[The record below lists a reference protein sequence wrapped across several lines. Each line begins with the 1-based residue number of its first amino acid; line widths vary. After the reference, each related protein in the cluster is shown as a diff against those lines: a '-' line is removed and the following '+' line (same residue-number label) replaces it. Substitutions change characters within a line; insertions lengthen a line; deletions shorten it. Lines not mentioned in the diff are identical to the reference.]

1 MIVSPEVSS
10 LDAVRHFVSSFAI
23 ENFEGDSVSAQLAQ
37 ERKQQRKQIGR
48 AMGKPLEGIK
58 VVEVAMWAFVPACGG
73 MLSDLGAEVIKVE
86 PPTGDPL
93 RGLKIGAF
101 NTGGRDIDYSWE
113 SYNRGKRSITLDL
126 KQEAGREVLYKLVED
141 ADVFLTNLLP
151 PARRSMKIDADTI
164 RARFPNVIYAS
175 GSGSGPNGPEGEK
188 GGYDSIS
195 FWARGGV
202 SASVT
207 EDGADH
213 PVGPPGPAFGD
224 TLSGSML
231 SGAICAAIA
240 KRAMTGEASTV
251 DVSLLGTALWSMQR
265 MVCQATA
272 DGVAKYPRPA
282 NPIPFNVLV
291 GNYRTS
297 DDRYVSICML
307 QADKYWAPFCDVAGR
322 ADLASDQRFASADA
336 RRDNGEA
343 CYFEVKALFASKTL
357 AEWKGILAKQDGQWD
372 VVQYVGEMKDDPQ
385 VQANGYLKQVDYL
398 DGTEI
403 PMIGLPMLY
412 DGKPLSSR
420 RSPELGADSDAILES
435 LGYDEDAII
444 DLKVQGVVF

>member
-1 MIVSPEVSS
+1 
-10 LDAVRHFVSSFAI
+10 
-23 ENFEGDSVSAQLAQ
+23 
-37 ERKQQRKQIGR
+37 
-48 AMGKPLEGIK
+48 MGKPLEGIK

-73 MLSDLGAEVIKVE
+73 MLSDLGADVIKVE
-86 PPTGDPL
+86 PPSGDPL
-93 RGLKIGAF
+93 RGLQIGAF
-101 NTGGRDIDYSWE
+101 QSGGRNIDYSWE

-126 KQEAGREVLYKLVED
+126 KQEAGREVLYKLIED

-151 PARRSMKIDADTI
+151 PARRAMQIDADTI
-164 RARFPNVIYAS
+164 RAKFPNIIYAS
-175 GSGSGPNGPEGEK
+175 GSGSGPNGPESDK
-188 GGYDSIS
+188 GGYDAIS
-195 FWARGGV
+195 FWARGGI
-202 SASVT
+202 SAAVT

-265 MVCQATA
+265 LVCQATA
-272 DGVAKYPRPA
+272 DNVPRFPRPS

-291 GNYRTS
+291 GTYRTS
-297 DDRYVSICML
+297 DDRYVAICML
-307 QADKYWAPFCDVAGR
+307 QADKYWAPFCEAAGR
-322 ADLASDQRFASADA
+322 PDLATDPRYIDAAA
-336 RRDNGEA
+336 RRQHSA
-343 CYFEVKALFASKTL
+343 EVFAEIKALFASKTL
-357 AEWKGILAKQDGQWD
+357 AEWKTILAKQDGQWD
-372 VVQYVGEMKDDPQ
+372 VLQYVGEMKDDQQ
-385 VQANGYLKQVDYL
+385 VRANQYLKQVDYG

-420 RSPELGADSDAILES
+420 RSPELGADSDTILAS